1 MIYVLIRILAYI
13 SVPMIIGFARQ
24 GSLTGKQCT
33 LIAIGWALFVAFVD
47 SLLSNNFYQMFG
59 AITGAILGDIAVF
72 LASKAKKQEET
83 EVNDIQ
89 VETSNKEAIAKSIY
103 EIDELKEGNE
113 KIQLE
118 EEVFDIV
125 EKEESEKHAT
135 EESAT
140 NDDIVEDIW
149 DSEGIEKKE
158 EQPDTYDE
166 IPEEALRSL
175 KALFDAGVLTEQEF
189 TEKKRKLLKI

>member
-13 SVPMIIGFARQ
+13 SVPMIIGFARK